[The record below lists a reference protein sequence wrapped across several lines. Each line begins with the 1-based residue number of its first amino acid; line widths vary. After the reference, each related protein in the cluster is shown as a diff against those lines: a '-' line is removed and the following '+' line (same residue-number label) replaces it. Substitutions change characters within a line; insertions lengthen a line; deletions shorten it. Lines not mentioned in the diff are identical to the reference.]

1 MTWLEELSIRFS
13 GPKVVQTDRV
23 FVEDGCNVNLAS
35 LPDSSIVLR
44 VDGLNKDGL
53 NKKVNWVADLINASH
68 RCDYVVISD
77 LNSIMIVDLLE
88 MKSSV
93 GHPQR
98 ALSQLISS
106 LEILNQAI
114 DSCAIEIP
122 KHEIRS
128 AVVGPIPHKPALDQI
143 RSHIRKLLQ
152 KSKFVYIADGDD
164 IWKTFQQESPLNSDS
179 NNLH

>member
-1 MTWLEELSIRFS
+1 MTWLEELSVRFNN
-13 GPKVVQTDRV
+13 PKVVQTDRV

-44 VDGLNKDGL
+44 VDGLNK
-53 NKKVNWVADLINASH
+53 KVNWVADLINGSH

-77 LNSIMIVDLLE
+77 LNNTMIIDLLE

-93 GHPQR
+93 RRPLH

-106 LEILNQAI
+106 EEILNQAI

-122 KHEIRS
+122 KHEVRA
-128 AVVGPIPHKPALDQI
+128 AVVGPIPHKSALDQMD
-143 RSHIRKLLQ
+143 SHKGKLLE
-152 KSKFVYIADGDD
+152 KSKFIHILDGDD
-164 IWKTFQQESPLNSDS
+164 IWMALQSENPIETQD
-179 NNLH
+179 

>member
-13 GPKVVQTDRV
+13 DPKVVQTDRV
-23 FVEDGCNVNLAS
+23 FVENGCNVNLAS

-53 NKKVNWVADLINASH
+53 NKKVNWVADLINGSH

-77 LNSIMIVDLLE
+77 LNNTMIIDLLE

-93 GHPQR
+93 RHPQY

-106 LEILNQAI
+106 LEILDQAI
-114 DSCAIEIP
+114 DSCTIEIP
-122 KHEIRS
+122 KHEVRS
-128 AVVGPIPHKPALDQI
+128 AVVGPIPHKSALYQM
-143 RSHIRKLLQ
+143 RSHKGKLSE
-152 KSKFVYIADGDD
+152 KSKFIHILDGDD
-164 IWKTFQQESPLNSDS
+164 IWMALQSENPIETQD
-179 NNLH
+179 